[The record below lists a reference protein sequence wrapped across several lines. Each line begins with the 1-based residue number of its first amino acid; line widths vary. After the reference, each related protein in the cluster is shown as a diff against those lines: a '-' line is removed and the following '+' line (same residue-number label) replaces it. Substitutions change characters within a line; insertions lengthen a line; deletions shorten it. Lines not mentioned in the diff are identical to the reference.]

1 LRKHFGLL
9 RCGAWLTPQQLQLL
23 MLLLQQLQAQ
33 IWLLQLMLVLH
44 LLQLLAL
51 LQQLLLVLQLLLT
64 MQRLQ
69 CRTPPVLRPPLGLPQ

>member
-1 LRKHFGLL
+1 
-9 RCGAWLTPQQLQLL
+9 

-33 IWLLQLMLVLH
+33 TWLLQLMLVLH